1 MANGFIRALGLM
13 SGTSAD
19 GIDAA
24 IVTTDGETVQAF
36 GPRHTVPYAPALR
49 ARVLAAMAVGQ
60 ADAGQADPNL
70 SNDLTL
76 AAAAAARTIMGDGDV
91 ALVGLHGQTILHDPA
106 AGRTV
111 QIGCGATLAEL
122 LGVPVV
128 DQFRRADVAAGGQ
141 GAPLVPAFHAAL
153 ADGLG
158 PVAVLNVGGVANV
171 TFVGDGPLLAFDTGP
186 GGALMDDW
194 VGRHTGAAYDRDGA
208 LAAAGQVQADRLA
221 ALLDHP
227 YFTRPPPKSLD
238 RHAFSLASVQGL
250 SPADGAA
257 TLLAFTVAAV
267 VCAAAYAP
275 PRRWLVCG
283 GGRHN
288 GALMAALRAALPQ
301 ADPVEAVGWDGD
313 ALEAQAFAF
322 LAVRS
327 LRGLPLSWP
336 GTTGVPAP
344 QTGGTLHQPGHLAP
358 PPNT

>member
-1 MANGFIRALGLM
+1 MANSVVRALGLM

-19 GIDAA
+19 GIDVA
-24 IVTTDGETVQAF
+24 IVMTDGETVQAF

-49 ARVLAAMAVGQ
+49 ARVLTAMAAGV
-60 ADAGQADPNL
+60 ADAGLAH
-70 SNDLTL
+70 DLTL
-76 AAAAAARTIMGDGDV
+76 ANAAAARPLMDGV
-91 ALVGLHGQTILHDPA
+91 TLVGLHGQTILHDPA

-111 QIGCGATLAEL
+111 QIGCGVTLAGL

-153 ADGLG
+153 AGSLG

-171 TFVGDGPLLAFDTGP
+171 TFAGDGPLLAFDTGP

-194 VGRHTGAAYDRDGA
+194 AGRHTGASYDRNGA

-221 ALLDHP
+221 ALMSHP
-227 YFTRPPPKSLD
+227 YFDRPPPKSLD
-238 RHAFSLASVQGL
+238 RHAFSLAPVEGL

-267 VCAAAYAP
+267 VRAAAYAT

-288 GALMAALRAALPQ
+288 GALMAALRAVLPRV
-301 ADPVEAVGWDGD
+301 DPVEEVGWDGD

-327 LRGLPLSWP
+327 LYGLPLSWP
-336 GTTGVPAP
+336 STTGVPAP
-344 QTGGTLHQPGHLAP
+344 QNGGTLHLAP
-358 PPNT
+358 PLDT